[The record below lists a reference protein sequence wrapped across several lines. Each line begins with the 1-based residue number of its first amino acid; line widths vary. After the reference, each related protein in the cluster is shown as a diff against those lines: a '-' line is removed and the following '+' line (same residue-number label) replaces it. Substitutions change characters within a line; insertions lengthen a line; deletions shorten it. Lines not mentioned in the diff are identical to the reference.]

1 MRHPVSARRL
11 DLGVAD
17 VHQPSALGA
26 GKPKKRKPRRLR
38 LSFAHPIHGRLEI
51 QMRDG
56 EEVRTCRWPMP
67 LAASDASDA
76 PRWIQVARCG
86 EFRGHPVI
94 VQGTGASQK
103 LETGERL
110 WQVSEDLTGVTFPAI
125 LKSGMANAAG

>member
-1 MRHPVSARRL
+1 MATVEGL
-11 DLGVAD
+11 
-17 VHQPSALGA
+17 A
-26 GKPKKRKPRRLR
+26 GGSYVGP
-38 LSFAHPIHGRLEI
+38 
-51 QMRDG
+51 DG
-56 EEVRTCRWPMP
+56 
-67 LAASDASDA
+67 
-76 PRWIQVARCG
+76 IG